1 MKPKILTLLL
11 TFVLCMWPC
20 QGQPSIR
27 ETFEALK
34 GLSGEWRGKDT
45 LGHQA
50 EIRFRVTSSGT
61 ALFSE
66 LFEPNHQAQSLEDD
80 MITMIHLDG
89 DRLLLTHYCGAGN
102 QPRMK
107 GIASPDGKTI
117 TFDFVNATNL
127 SSSRTGHMRQVVIKF
142 ISPDHHT
149 ELWTFAENGQESKD
163 LFDMWRTISSREP
176 QFRAGPT

>member
-1 MKPKILTLLL
+1 MKAKSTIVLL
-11 TFVLCMWPC
+11 TSVLCMWPC
-20 QGQPSIR
+20 LGQPSTK
-27 ETFEALK
+27 ESFEALK
-34 GLSGEWRGKDT
+34 GLEGAWRGKDT

-50 EIRFRVTSSGT
+50 EIRFRVTSDGT

-66 LFEPNHQAQSLEDD
+66 LVEPNHQTPSLEDD

-117 TFDFVNATNL
+117 TFDFVDATNL
-127 SSSRTGHMRQVVIKF
+127 PSSRTGHMRQVVIKF

-163 LFDMWRTISSREP
+163 LFDMWRTISLKEP
-176 QFRAGPT
+176 Q

>member
-1 MKPKILTLLL
+1 MKTKTLIVLF
-11 TFVLCMWPC
+11 TFVPGMWPC
-20 QGQPSIR
+20 LAQPSIK
-27 ETFEALK
+27 ESFEALK
-34 GLSGEWRGKDT
+34 GLEGEWRGKDT

-50 EIRFRVTSSGT
+50 EIRFRVTSGGT

-66 LFEPNHQAQSLEDD
+66 LVEPNHQTQSLEDD

-117 TFDFVNATNL
+117 TFDFVDATNL
-127 SSSRTGHMRQVVIKF
+127 PSPRTGHMRRVVIKF
-142 ISPDHHT
+142 LSRHHHT
-149 ELWTFAENGQESKD
+149 EEWTFTENGQESKD
-163 LFDMWRTISSREP
+163 LFDLWQTTSLREP
-176 QFRAGPT
+176 R